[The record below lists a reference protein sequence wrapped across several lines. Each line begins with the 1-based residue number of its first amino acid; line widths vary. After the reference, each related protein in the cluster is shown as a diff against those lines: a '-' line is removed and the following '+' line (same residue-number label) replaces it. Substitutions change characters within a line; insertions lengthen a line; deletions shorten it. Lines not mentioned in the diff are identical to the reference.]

1 MEVHGRKRAKL
12 FSRQNS
18 IDSTPIQRNTGSS
31 CSRTIRSIPTDAIKR
46 APSFQTGGSP
56 FCRTVFTFISP
67 GTTTIW
73 NISKLRIH
81 KEPDGRL
88 PLSYQAQVGR
98 FTKSGAIA
106 GAPSPVA
113 LQGSSTFAFWTIA
126 LRGASL
132 VSKRIRSPKQRESFT
147 RSYGILPLVPSQSQ
161 HRSTQSPAFN
171 RHLC

>member
-31 CSRTIRSIPTDAIKR
+31 CSRTIRSILTDAIKR

-81 KEPDGRL
+81 EEPDGRL

-98 FTKSGAIA
+98 FTKSGATA
-106 GAPSPVA
+106 GVPSPAA
-113 LQGSSTFAFWTIA
+113 LQGSSTFALSKIA
-126 LRGASL
+126 PRCASS
-132 VSKRIRSPKQRESFT
+132 VWKRIRSLKQRESFT
-147 RSYGILPLVPSQSQ
+147 LSYGILPLAPSQSQ
-161 HRSTQSPAFN
+161 RSSTQSLASN
-171 RHLC
+171 RPLF